1 MVFSSS
7 TQEIGCAKVA
17 VALSRILG
25 DEFSCE
31 NSLDNISATLNH
43 YVSDADTY
51 QVAQT
56 IDFMLRHPD
65 MLPTKHQK
73 ATALFLMYE
82 LFKSEPLYF
91 NPFAHVFVEMLDNQS
106 PMSLRIFCSHLANV
120 HGDLGDSPA
129 SSVLHE
135 MLRKTPKILVHEFES
150 LSSQAILDTTSFLS
164 AVAAEME
171 SMPSVE
177 KAAVSAIIANPM
189 PQTLNPPNSYIQIAK
204 TIEAALP
211 CLDATLN
218 PASFIFRI
226 PPPVFQSDDGS
237 DLIWMNPL
245 DSEHKF
251 QFDDT
256 VFSENSSNKAD
267 QAADTGSSDATGV
280 STHLKNLLE
289 SAYKTTLSNDQLA
302 EIKNELKSVKNTS
315 GLRFCVGHLAALT
328 EHNPTAAVDL
338 LLKVLVSS
346 GEGSEHQ
353 MLEFLKALV
362 NIEMSVHSMEVVNRL
377 TNEVE
382 LPNEFIHMY
391 ISNCIQTC
399 EAIQD
404 KFHQNRLVRLL
415 CVFLQSL
422 IRNKVVNVS
431 DLMVEMQAFC
441 IEFSGIREAAALFR
455 LMKSLDSGS
464 GSDAS
469 TKQSANGKN

>member
-164 AVAAEME
+164 AVGT
-171 SMPSVE
+171 
-177 KAAVSAIIANPM
+177 KII
-189 PQTLNPPNSYIQIAK
+189 S
-204 TIEAALP
+204 
-211 CLDATLN
+211 C
-218 PASFIFRI
+218 FCFFVIFVRK
-226 PPPVFQSDDGS
+226 VFQYF
-237 DLIWMNPL
+237 PL
-245 DSEHKF
+245 QYSPIRCGKELWSKMFSAPF
-251 QFDDT
+251 Q
-256 VFSENSSNKAD
+256 
-267 QAADTGSSDATGV
+267 
-280 STHLKNLLE
+280 
-289 SAYKTTLSNDQLA
+289 AYGK
-302 EIKNELKSVKNTS
+302 I
-315 GLRFCVGHLAALT
+315 
-328 EHNPTAAVDL
+328 
-338 LLKVLVSS
+338 
-346 GEGSEHQ
+346 
-353 MLEFLKALV
+353 FLKCY
-362 NIEMSVHSMEVVNRL
+362 H
-377 TNEVE
+377 T
-382 LPNEFIHMY
+382 
-391 ISNCIQTC
+391 
-399 EAIQD
+399 
-404 KFHQNRLVRLL
+404 
-415 CVFLQSL
+415 
-422 IRNKVVNVS
+422 
-431 DLMVEMQAFC
+431 
-441 IEFSGIREAAALFR
+441 
-455 LMKSLDSGS
+455 
-464 GSDAS
+464 
-469 TKQSANGKN
+469 